1 MPAFLTHWRILIET
15 ARCSQDAGSDL
26 GSLIIDTASLFR
38 RIQGVTPAPQT
49 TPAGAVWYAGPLP
62 RIDFRFP
69 GSDISAMAYLGA
81 LAPDITTYQRGHF
94 RDRISNTFQHKRFDL
109 QQTTS
114 RDRQWAKLLH
124 TNRSGDL
131 LLALLELIA
140 VIPSPALR
148 SQALAF
154 AMGYLSHIATD
165 IALAPC
171 INALANAYQAK
182 DIPGLFVPLGTH
194 FYVELCLDEYVAEA
208 YFAQNRYGWV
218 RQPWGGYIEPVA
230 QALDAPTTFT
240 AQVLDLLSAAAEV
253 TYGLS
258 EEQSKL
264 FRAAHLAG
272 LERLRL
278 YLAGRGTFRWLTLNA
293 RLRKRVGDPVIAT
306 IGVHQH
312 MRGIV
317 TFERVTAYAIRL
329 SERLCR
335 RAISYYASLRNTQA
349 TASERN
355 QRRVA
360 LRDDLR
366 NWDLST
372 GYTLEVS
379 FEQEIT
385 LRFLHNWIHFAE
397 LWNSEPPSHV
407 QHNDNML
414 SPNNQP

>member
-1 MPAFLTHWRILIET
+1 MPTFLTHWRVLIET
-15 ARCSQDAGSDL
+15 ARRSQDVGSDL
-26 GSLIIDTASLFR
+26 GSLIIDSASLFR
-38 RIQGVTPAPQT
+38 RIRGVTPAPQT

-62 RIDFRFP
+62 RVDFRFP

-81 LAPDITTYQRGHF
+81 LAPDIASYQRGHF
-94 RDRISNTFQHKRFDL
+94 WERMSGVYGRKRLDP
-109 QQTTS
+109 QPTT
-114 RDRQWAKLLH
+114 RADMQWETLLH

-154 AMGYLSHIATD
+154 AMGYLSHLATD
-165 IALAPC
+165 IALIPC
-171 INALANAYQAK
+171 INALASAYQPK
-182 DIPGLFVPLGTH
+182 DIPGLFSPLGMP
-194 FYVELCLDEYVAEA
+194 FYVELCLDEYVAA
-208 YFAQNRYGWV
+208 TYFEHNLYGWL

-230 QALDAPTTFT
+230 RDLHTPTTFT
-240 AQVLDLLSAAAEV
+240 TQVINLLSAAAEA
-253 TYGLS
+253 TYRLS
-258 EEQSKL
+258 EEQSNL
-264 FRAAHLAG
+264 FRAAYLAG

-278 YLAGRGTFRWLTLNA
+278 YLAGRGTFRWLALNA
-293 RLRKRVGDPVIAT
+293 RLRRRTGDPVIAT

-312 MRGIV
+312 TRGMV
-317 TFERVTAYAIRL
+317 TFEEAIAYAIRL

-355 QRRVA
+355 QRRLA

-379 FEQEIT
+379 FEQEVT

-397 LWNSEPPSHV
+397 LWNSEPPSHI
-407 QHNDNML
+407 QHNDNVL
-414 SPNNQP
+414 SQ

>member
-1 MPAFLTHWRILIET
+1 MPAFLTHWRVLIET
-15 ARCSQDAGSDL
+15 ARRSQDAGSDL
-26 GSLIIDTASLFR
+26 GSLISDTASLFR
-38 RIQGVTPAPQT
+38 RVQGVTPAPQT

-94 RDRISNTFQHKRFDL
+94 RDRISDRFWRKSFDV

-114 RDRQWAKLLH
+114 SDIQWATLLH
-124 TNRSGDL
+124 TNRSSDL

-165 IALAPC
+165 LALSPC
-171 INALANAYQAK
+171 INALASVYQPK
-182 DIPGLFVPLGTH
+182 DIPGLFTPLGMR
-194 FYVELCLDEYVAEA
+194 FYVELCLDEYVAA
-208 YFAQNRYGWV
+208 TYFAYNRYGWV

-230 QALDAPTTFT
+230 QELHAPTTFT
-240 AQVLDLLSAAAEV
+240 AQVLDLLSAAAQV
-253 TYGLS
+253 TYSLS
-258 EEQSKL
+258 EEQSNL

-272 LERLRL
+272 LKRLRL
-278 YLAGRGTFRWLTLNA
+278 YLAGRGTFRWFALNA
-293 RLRKRVGDPVIAT
+293 RLRKRTGDPIIAT
-306 IGVHQH
+306 IEAHRHMDGV
-312 MRGIV
+312 V
-317 TFERVTAYAIRL
+317 TFEEAIAYAIRL

-360 LRDDLR
+360 LCDDLR

-379 FEQEIT
+379 FEQEVT
-385 LRFLHNWIHFAE
+385 LRFLHNWIHFAD
-397 LWNSEPPSHV
+397 LWNSEPSSHI
-407 QHNDNML
+407 QHNDNVL
-414 SPNNQP
+414 SPNNHP

>member
-1 MPAFLTHWRILIET
+1 MPTFLTHWRVLIET
-15 ARCSQDAGSDL
+15 ARRSQDVGSDL

-81 LAPDITTYQRGHF
+81 VAADITTYQRGHF
-94 RDRISNTFQHKRFDL
+94 RERMSGTFRHKRSDL
-109 QQTTS
+109 EQTTN
-114 RDRQWAKLLH
+114 RDIQWATLLH
-124 TNRSGDL
+124 TNRPGDL

-165 IALAPC
+165 IALIPC
-171 INALANAYQAK
+171 INALANAYQPK
-182 DIPGLFVPLGTH
+182 NIPGMFAPLGTH
-194 FYVELCLDEYVAEA
+194 FYVELCLDEYIATT
-208 YFAQNRYGWV
+208 YFQHNRYGWV

-230 QALDAPTTFT
+230 QALDSPTAFT
-240 AQVLDLLSAAAEV
+240 GQVLGLLSAAAEA

-258 EEQSKL
+258 EEQRNL
-264 FRAAHLAG
+264 FQAAHLAG

-278 YLAGRGTFRWLTLNA
+278 YLAGRGTFRWLTLKA
-293 RLRKRVGDPVIAT
+293 SLRRRKDDPIIAT
-306 IGVHQH
+306 IGAHQH
-312 MRGIV
+312 VRGVI
-317 TFERVTAYAIRL
+317 TFERAIDYAIRL

-349 TASERN
+349 TANERN
-355 QRRVA
+355 QRRTS
-360 LRDDLR
+360 LCDDLR

-379 FEQEIT
+379 FEQEVT
-385 LRFLHNWIHFAE
+385 LRFLHNWIYFAE
-397 LWNSEPPSHV
+397 LWNSEPPSHI
-407 QHNDNML
+407 QHNDNVL
-414 SPNNQP
+414 SPNNS

>member
-1 MPAFLTHWRILIET
+1 MPAFLTHWRVLIET
-15 ARCSQDAGSDL
+15 ARRSQDVGSDL

-49 TPAGAVWYAGPLP
+49 TPAGAVWYTGPLP

-81 LAPDITTYQRGHF
+81 VAPDITTYQRGHF
-94 RDRISNTFQHKRFDL
+94 RERMSGTFRHKLSDL
-109 QQTTS
+109 EHTTS
-114 RDRQWAKLLH
+114 RDIHWARLLH

-165 IALAPC
+165 IALTPC
-171 INALANAYQAK
+171 INALATAYHPK
-182 DIPGLFVPLGTH
+182 DIPGMFAPLGTH
-194 FYVELCLDEYVAEA
+194 FYVELCLDEYIATT
-208 YFAQNRYGWV
+208 YFQHKRYGWV
-218 RQPWGGYIEPVA
+218 RQPWEGYIEPLA
-230 QALDAPTTFT
+230 QALDSPTAFT
-240 AQVLDLLSAAAEV
+240 AQVLGLLSAAAEA

-258 EEQSKL
+258 EEQSNL
-264 FRAAHLAG
+264 FRTAHLAG

-278 YLAGRGTFRWLTLNA
+278 YLAGRGTFRWLTMNA
-293 RLRKRVGDPVIAT
+293 LLRRRKGDPILAT
-306 IGVHQH
+306 IGAQQH
-312 MRGIV
+312 MRGVV
-317 TFERVTAYAIRL
+317 TFERAIVYAIRL

-349 TASERN
+349 TADERN
-355 QRRVA
+355 QRRIA
-360 LRDDLR
+360 LCNDLR

-379 FEQEIT
+379 FEQEVT
-385 LRFLHNWIHFAE
+385 LRFLHNWIYFAE
-397 LWNSEPPSHV
+397 LWNSEPPSHI
-407 QHNDNML
+407 QHDDNVL
-414 SPNNQP
+414 SPNNS

>member
-1 MPAFLTHWRILIET
+1 MPAFLTHWRVLIET
-15 ARCSQDAGSDL
+15 ARRSQDAGSDL

-38 RIQGVTPAPQT
+38 RIEGVTPAPQT

-94 RDRISNTFQHKRFDL
+94 RDKISGRFGRKRFDL
-109 QQTTS
+109 QQTTN
-114 RDRQWAKLLH
+114 RDLQWATLLH

-165 IALAPC
+165 IALTPC
-171 INALANAYQAK
+171 INALANAYRPK
-182 DIPGLFVPLGTH
+182 DIPGMFAPLGPH
-194 FYVELCLDEYVAEA
+194 FYVELCLDEYIAA
-208 YFAQNRYGWV
+208 TYFQHQLYGWL

-230 QALDAPTTFT
+230 QELDAPTTFS
-240 AQVLDLLSAAAEV
+240 AQVLDLLWAAAET

-258 EEQSKL
+258 EEQSHL

-293 RLRKRVGDPVIAT
+293 HLRKRTGDPIIAT
-306 IGVHQH
+306 IGAHQH
-312 MRGIV
+312 RHGIV
-317 TFERVTAYAIRL
+317 TFERVIAYAIRL

-349 TASERN
+349 TANERN
-355 QRRVA
+355 QRRTA
-360 LRDDLR
+360 LCDDLR

-379 FEQEIT
+379 FEQEVT
-385 LRFLHNWIHFAE
+385 LRFLHNWIYFAE
-397 LWNSEPPSHV
+397 LWNSEPPSHI
-407 QHNDNML
+407 QHNDNVL
-414 SPNNQP
+414 SPNNS